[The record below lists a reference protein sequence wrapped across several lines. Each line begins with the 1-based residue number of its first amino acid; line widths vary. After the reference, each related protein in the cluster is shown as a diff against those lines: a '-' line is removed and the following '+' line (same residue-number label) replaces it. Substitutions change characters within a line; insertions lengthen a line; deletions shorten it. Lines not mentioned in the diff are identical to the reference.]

1 MSSKNLTIE
10 GSGNGLLSAFVNAI
24 NSYFDRQLS
33 IEQYDEH
40 SLGKAS
46 DSQAI
51 CYVILTEND
60 HQYFGVAIGND
71 VAKTSMQAVLNA
83 CQNGLTVS

>member
-1 MSSKNLTIE
+1 M
-10 GSGNGLLSAFVNAI
+10 GNGLLSAFI
-24 NSYFDRQLS
+24 NGINITFDRQLS

-51 CYVILTEND
+51 CYVVLKEND
-60 HQYFGVAIGND
+60 SKYYGVAIGDD

-83 CQNGLTVS
+83 CQNLVLADMV